1 MPNPHQDQPI
11 EGIAVVGMSGRWPGA
26 KNTAEFWHNLVQG
39 VETISRFSPE
49 ELEHTVATETTKA
62 QGQKFV
68 RARAVL
74 ENADLFD
81 AAFFGIYPR
90 EAEIMDPQHR
100 LFLECA
106 WEALE
111 SAGYDSE
118 AYPGMIGV
126 YAGLSLNTYLLYNL
140 IRDRGFASNF
150 AANYQV
156 GEYQTMLG
164 NDKDFLPTRVSYK
177 LNLRGPSM
185 AIQTACSTS
194 LVTICQACTAL
205 LNFHCDM
212 ALAGGVSISFPQ
224 KRDYISQDETL
235 ASADGTCRTFDA
247 GACGT
252 VFGHGVAVVLLKRAA
267 DAVADGDNILALI
280 KGTALNNDGSVKIG
294 YAAPSVKAQAEVIAM
309 AQAAAGVD
317 PETISYIEAH
327 GTATPLGDPIEV
339 AALTKAFREAGA
351 LRNGYCALGTGKT
364 NIGHLDVAAGAT
376 GFIKT
381 VLQLQHEKI
390 PPLLYFKSPNP
401 KIDFANSPFFP
412 VTKLMDWPR
421 GITPRRA
428 GVSAFGVG
436 GTNAHVVLEE
446 APAPLPTS
454 PARPQQLLLLSAR
467 TETALKAMTANLAS
481 HLEANPNTELAD
493 VAYTLQAGRRGFAH
507 RRAIVAGNVAEA
519 VAKLKSAD
527 PKAPAA
533 SPAPTS
539 EPSVVFMFPGQGSQ
553 YVEMG
558 RQLYETEPVY
568 RAEVDQCAVILQR
581 HLGRD
586 IRHVL
591 YPDAAGRADAQRQI
605 NETWITQPSIFV
617 VEYALARLW
626 MSWGIKP
633 SILIGHSIGEYVAA
647 VLAESFSLED
657 ALGLLSVRARL
668 MQDLPAGSMLA
679 VRSGLDALQPFL
691 TPDVAVAALNSPVL
705 VTLSGPTPLLETLR
719 STLEARGIQ
728 SRLLPTSHAFHSPMM
743 EPMLPEFTAAAEKT
757 RRQAPKLRWVSTCT
771 GRWMTAED
779 MADASYWSRQI
790 RQTVRF
796 GEALGQILS
805 EDKTH
810 ILLEVGP
817 GQALGQLARQNATK
831 STATQ
836 SVVDS
841 LGRWNETGAD
851 LAAILTSL
859 GAVWLAGGRPD
870 WNQFH
875 LNERRQRL
883 ALPTYPFERKRFWV
897 EPTKPE
903 SIASPVTAEP
913 LRAPAPPVDPAP
925 VAEPLVDQPISVSTT
940 TNMPTPTPSPAG
952 GRIPQLA
959 AQIRALFKDLSG
971 IEIPSDTVSFVE
983 VGFDSLFLT
992 QVSQACQGRFG
1003 LKITFRQMLGDLST
1017 VAALA
1022 EHLDKHLPA
1031 DAVAPAAAP
1040 VAAAP
1045 VLAAPAALAAPVT
1058 AGVSAPLLSANS
1070 TVLEQLLAQQVQLMQ
1085 LVLSQSRGQPLTALP
1100 AAAPAPT
1107 TVVAPAAAAPVAPR
1121 TRGVTWPGAKAP
1133 ASEISGGKQEFKRFG
1148 PYKPVEKGEKGGL
1161 TPKQQ
1166 KALDDLIARYV
1177 KKTANSKKYTAE
1189 HRPHYADPRAVSG
1202 FKANWKEIVYPIV
1215 SARSKG
1221 SKIWD
1226 VDGNEYVDATMGFG
1240 TYFFGHSPD
1249 WLMPVLEEQLRTGV
1263 EIGPQSPL
1271 AGDAA
1276 RMICEFTGMDRATF
1290 CNTGSEAVMAAMRL
1304 ARTVTGRKRIVYF
1317 TGDYHGMFE
1326 EVLVRAAWVDGEY
1339 RAQPIAPG
1347 IPPNL
1352 VENMLVLE
1360 YCAPESL
1367 EIIKAHANE
1376 IAAVMVEPVQSRLP
1390 GVRPHAFLHELR
1402 AVTERAGIALIFD
1415 EVVTGF
1421 RCHPGGAQAYFGI
1434 KADLATYGKVVGG
1447 GMPIGV
1453 LAGRRAYMDALDG
1466 GAWNYGDDSFPE
1478 VGMTFFAGTFVRHPL
1493 ALAAAGAVLRH
1504 LKSEGPRLQQTLT
1517 DRVDRLCRTLNDHF
1531 EKIQVPLRFPHF
1543 SAVAMID
1550 YPSDLKYASLLWYFL
1565 REKGV
1570 HVWEGRPCVFTLA
1583 HTDED
1588 FDWFINAFKESVSEM
1603 QAAGFLPESPPTVDV
1618 TASLAASLTPFPRMD
1633 VAPMTEGQRELFFS
1647 VQMGDEANCAYNE
1660 ANVIHFDGD
1669 LKVESLERGLLQIFE
1684 RHPALCSTFSPT
1696 GDNQLFHLAPP
1707 RFALVIEDLAAV
1719 PAAEQSNRFDELRR
1733 AETNTAFNLV
1743 TGPLVRLKLVRFSD
1757 TRHALLF
1764 TAHHMVCDGWSFGMI
1779 MAELSALYNAS
1790 VADRIPLLPPS
1801 MSFAD
1806 YARTLEAEKSGDAVR
1821 QAEEYWL
1828 GQYRDGAPVLELPT
1842 DRPRPAVKSYAAA
1855 MESRKVSKEGF
1866 ARLKKA
1872 TPQLG
1877 GTIFATLLSAF
1888 GAFIH
1893 RLTGQDD
1900 VVIGIPAAGQTMIGC
1915 SELVGH
1921 CLNFLPLRLKPTS
1934 AKPFASFAK
1943 SVQQTLLD
1951 AYDHQQITYGT
1962 LVQKL
1967 KLPRD
1972 SSRLPLVSVM
1982 FNIDK
1987 SGLDLLAFTG
1997 LDFHVGTNPKQFTN
2011 FELFFNLV
2019 QDEQSLEIE
2028 CEYNTDLF
2036 DRGTIAAWLEAF
2048 EALIEGIV
2056 ASGQTPLGH
2065 LLLLSEAA
2073 ASQTLRTWNDT
2084 GRAYPSD
2091 KTVHALFAEQAARTP
2106 GKAALRCGPRS
2117 LTYAELDRAST
2128 HLAAHLHSLGAKRGA
2143 LVGLCLERS
2152 VEMVVSL
2159 LAILKTGA
2167 AYVPMDPAFPA
2178 ERLAAMVEDA
2188 AMPIIV
2194 TQSSLATSLTRHSA
2208 QVVLIDK
2215 PLATV
2220 PSVNGTNGSAQP
2232 VGAEDLAYVIFT
2244 SGSTG
2249 RPKGVQVSHRAV
2261 VNFLNSMRREPGMSE
2276 SDVLLSVTTLSFDI
2290 AGLEI
2295 HLPLVN
2301 GATVVIAT
2309 RDTAADGNLL
2319 RKEMETFGVTVMQ
2332 ATPVTWR
2339 LLLEAGWMGNPRLKI
2354 LIGGEAVPRE
2364 LVNQLVPRCAVV
2376 WNMYGPTETT
2386 IWSTTGRLS
2395 VADGPVFIGRPID
2408 NTQVFIVNEELQPQ
2422 PIGVPGE
2429 LLIGGDGL
2437 AAGYLHRPELT
2448 AEKFITNPFPGYGS
2462 ARVYRTG
2469 DLARWRADGSLE
2481 CLGRLDFQVKVRG
2494 FRIELGEIEALL
2506 EKHDTVKQA
2515 VVVAREDTPGTKR
2528 LVGYIVPK
2536 DSSAIAT
2543 TAHWKDQWEMLHSTA
2558 LKQTGGEKTESLDA
2572 VITGW
2577 AGVENAEAQVADW
2590 IEATVQRIAG
2600 FQPRRVFEIGCGTGQ
2615 LLHRLAEGCQTYWAA
2630 DIAESAVSA
2639 LQAKINLPQV
2649 KLFVRPA
2656 DDFSQIEPAA
2666 FDTVVINSV
2675 AQYFPSAEYLER
2687 VLAGAI
2693 RATAPGG
2700 RVFLGDIQGCA
2711 LLETYHLAAQVPRTP
2726 AGTTITELRSR
2737 VQRRIEQENELSLD
2751 PEFFYRLPSRL
2762 PGIARVVVNLRRG
2775 RISNETTKFHY
2786 DVIFE
2791 VGVARPTQIPSDW
2804 SDWAPGAT
2812 LTQMRTRLRTNT
2824 GVFGLRRIPNA
2835 ALHHEIAL
2843 RARVAALVPAANV
2856 QEINIPDTPIGV
2868 TAEEL
2873 FALAEETG
2881 HRTVVRW
2888 MGDGTTGQL
2897 EAVFVP
2903 TQLDVEPAF
2912 PGSPE
2917 LASPLSRLHN
2927 VPAVKEKGPDLST
2940 TLRQYLGGLLPNYM
2954 VPSAFVVL
2962 PAFPLTPNG
2971 KVNRKALP
2979 AAAIEEVQMR
2989 RETVAPSTPREQLLA
3004 DIWKETLGLE
3014 KVGVT
3019 DDFFELGGD
3028 SLLSFRVTNR
3038 ANAAGLPLSPRHLFQ
3053 HRTIAELAKA
3063 LEIEGTSPGFAP
3075 TARST
3080 VSRVSR
3086 DAFRRKPT
3094 EPKTHAS

>member
-1 MPNPHQDQPI
+1 MPNPDHDPNI
-11 EGIAVVGMSGRWPGA
+11 EGIAIVGMSGRWPGA
-26 KNTAEFWHNLVQG
+26 KDTAEFWRNLANG
-39 VETISRFSPE
+39 VETISRFTPE
-49 ELEHTVATETTKA
+49 ELEYSVATEATRA

-68 RARAVL
+68 RARGVL

-90 EAEIMDPQHR
+90 EAEIIDPQHR

-111 SAGYDSE
+111 SAGYDPE
-118 AYPGMIGV
+118 AYPGMVGV

-140 IRDRGFASNF
+140 VHHRSF
-150 AANYQV
+150 AANLAGNYQV

-194 LVTICQACTAL
+194 LVTVCQACTAL
-205 LNFHCDM
+205 LNYQCDM

-247 GACGT
+247 DACGT

-267 DAVADGDNILALI
+267 DALADGDNILAVI

-351 LRNGYCALGTGKT
+351 VRNGYCALGTGKT

-376 GFIKT
+376 GLIKT

-390 PPLLYFKSPNP
+390 PPLLYFKKPNP

-412 VTKLMDWPR
+412 VTKLIDWPR
-421 GITPRRA
+421 GSAPRRA

-454 PARPQQLLLLSAR
+454 PARPQQLLILSAR
-467 TETALKAMTANLAS
+467 TETALQAMSANLAA
-481 HLEANPNTELAD
+481 HLEARPEVDLAD
-493 VAYTLQAGRRGFAH
+493 VAHTLQTGRRAFAH
-507 RRAIVAGNVAEA
+507 RRALVAGNVTEA
-519 VAKLKSAD
+519 ITKLKSSD
-527 PKAPAA
+527 LKAVTSGQAGAA
-533 SPAPTS
+533 

-553 YVEMG
+553 YVDMG
-558 RQLYETEPVY
+558 RQLYDTEPVY
-568 RAEVDQCAVILQR
+568 RAEVDQCAAILQR
-581 HLGRD
+581 HLGRN
-586 IRHVL
+586 IRQVL
-591 YPDAAGRADAQRQI
+591 YPTADSRAEAQRQI
-605 NETWITQPSIFV
+605 NETWITQPAIFV

-626 MSWGIKP
+626 ISWGIKP

-647 VLAESFSLED
+647 VLADTFSLED

-668 MQDLPAGSMLA
+668 MQGLPAGSMLA
-679 VRSGLDALQPFL
+679 VRSGVDALQPL
-691 TPDVAVAALNSPVL
+691 LPPDVAVAALNSPVL
-705 VTLSGPTPLLETLR
+705 VTLSGPTPTLETLR
-719 STLEARGIQ
+719 GTLEARGIQ

-757 RRQAPKLRWVSTCT
+757 TRNAPKIRWVSTCT
-771 GRWMTAED
+771 GQWMTPTD
-779 MADASYWSRQI
+779 LADPAYWARQI

-796 GEALGQILS
+796 GDALGQILS
-805 EDKTH
+805 EENNH
-810 ILLEVGP
+810 LLLEVGP
-817 GQALGQLARQNATK
+817 GQALGQLARQNPTK
-831 STATQ
+831 SAHQ
-836 SVVDS
+836 VIVDS

-851 LAAILTSL
+851 LSAMLTSL
-859 GAVWLAGGRPD
+859 GSVWTAGARPD
-870 WNQFH
+870 WTQFH
-875 LNERRQRL
+875 QNERRRRV
-883 ALPTYPFERKRFWV
+883 ALPTYPFERKSFWV
-897 EPTKPE
+897 EPAKPDT
-903 SIASPVTAEP
+903 SASPVTTEP
-913 LRAPAPPVDPAP
+913 LPAPASVPPAVAAVAMAENAAP
-925 VAEPLVDQPISVSTT
+925 VPTPSP
-940 TNMPTPTPSPAG
+940 MPTPTSSPAG
-952 GRIPQLA
+952 GRLPQLA
-959 AQIRALFKDLSG
+959 TKVRTLFKELSG

-983 VGFDSLFLT
+983 LGFDSLFLT

-1022 EHLDKHLPA
+1022 AHLDRHLPPETTA
-1031 DAVAPAAAP
+1031 APAAPAPASSAVAAP
-1040 VAAAP
+1040 VAQPSA
-1045 VLAAPAALAAPVT
+1045 
-1058 AGVSAPLLSANS
+1058 VSSVPLLSAHPS
-1070 TVLEQLLAQQVQLMQ
+1070 ALEQLLAQQVQLMQ
-1085 LVLSQSRGQPLTALP
+1085 LVLSQSRQQPAAALP
-1100 AAAPAPT
+1100 AAAPVSASAPT
-1107 TVVAPAAAAPVAPR
+1107 PPRVNVVK
-1121 TRGVTWPGAKAP
+1121 WPGAKAP
-1133 ASEISGGKQEFKRFG
+1133 ASEITGGKQEFKRFG

-1161 TPKQQ
+1161 TAKQQ

-1177 KKTANSKKYTAE
+1177 KKTVGSKNYTAE

-1202 FKANWKEIVYPIV
+1202 FKANWKEMVYPIV

-1271 AGDAA
+1271 AGEAA
-1276 RMICEFTGMDRATF
+1276 RLICEFTGMDRATF

-1367 EIIKAHANE
+1367 EVIKAHADE

-1390 GVRPHAFLHELR
+1390 GVRPREFLHDLR

-1493 ALAAAGAVLRH
+1493 AVAAAGAVLRH

-1550 YPSDLKYASLLWYFL
+1550 YPSDLKYASLLWYYL

-1588 FDWFINAFKESVSEM
+1588 FDWFINAFKESVTEM
-1603 QAAGFLPESPPTVDV
+1603 QAAGFLPESPATVDV
-1618 TASLAASLTPFPRMD
+1618 SASSAASLTPFPRMD
-1633 VAPMTEGQRELFFS
+1633 IAPMTEGQREIFFS

-1660 ANVIHFDGD
+1660 ASIINFDGD
-1669 LKVESLERGLLQIFE
+1669 LKVEALERGLLQVFE
-1684 RHPALCSTFSPT
+1684 RHPALRSTFSVT
-1696 GDNQLFHLAPP
+1696 GDRQLFHPAPP
-1707 RFALVIEDLAAV
+1707 RFALVIDDLAAL
-1719 PAAEQSNRFDELRR
+1719 PAADQTARFEELRR

-1757 TRHALLF
+1757 TRHALIF

-1779 MAELSALYNAS
+1779 MAELSALYNAC
-1790 VADRIPLLPPS
+1790 VAERIPLLPPA

-1806 YARTLEAEKSGDAVR
+1806 YARTLESEKASDPVR

-1828 GQYRDGAPVLELPT
+1828 AQYRDGAPVLELPT

-1855 MESRKVSKEGF
+1855 MESRKISNERF

-1877 GTIFATLLSAF
+1877 GTIFATLLGAF
-1888 GAFIH
+1888 GALIH

-1921 CLNFLPLRLKPTS
+1921 CLNFLPLRLKPDGAT
-1934 AKPFASFAK
+1934 PFGTFAK
-1943 SVQQTLLD
+1943 AVQQQLLD

-1997 LDFHVGTNPKQFTN
+1997 VEFQVETNPKQFTN

-2019 QDEQSLEIE
+2019 QDENSLEFE

-2048 EALIEGIV
+2048 ESLIEGII
-2056 ASGQTPLGH
+2056 ASAQTPLGR
-2065 LLLLSEAA
+2065 LPLLSEASA
-2073 ASQTLRTWNDT
+2073 EKMLREWNNT
-2084 GRAYPSD
+2084 ARPYPAD
-2091 KTVHALFAEQAARTP
+2091 KTVHFLFAEQAARTP
-2106 GKAALRCGPRS
+2106 GKIALRCGPRT

-2143 LVGLCLERS
+2143 LVGLCVERS
-2152 VEMVVSL
+2152 VEMMISL
-2159 LAILKTGA
+2159 LAILKSGA

-2178 ERLAAMVEDA
+2178 ERLAAMIEDA
-2188 AMPIIV
+2188 AMPIII
-2194 TQSSLATSLTRHSA
+2194 TQSSLAAGLPRHSA

-2215 PLATV
+2215 PLAAL
-2220 PSVNGTNGSAQP
+2220 PSVNGTNGSSTEA
-2232 VGAEDLAYVIFT
+2232 GAEDLAYVIFT

-2261 VNFLNSMRREPGMSE
+2261 VNFLQSMQREPGMVE
-2276 SDVLLSVTTLSFDI
+2276 NDILLSVTTLSFDI
-2290 AGLEI
+2290 AGLELF
-2295 HLPLVN
+2295 LPLTT
-2301 GATVVIAT
+2301 GATVVVAS
-2309 RDTAADGNLL
+2309 RETAADGNLL
-2319 RKEMETFGVTVMQ
+2319 RKEMESFGVTVMQ
-2332 ATPVTWR
+2332 ATPITWR
-2339 LLLEAGWMGNPRLKI
+2339 LLLEAGWSGSPRLKI

-2364 LVNQLVPRCAVV
+2364 LVNQLAPRCSAL

-2395 VADGPVFIGRPID
+2395 VAEGPVYIGHPIS
-2408 NTQVFIVNEELQPQ
+2408 NTQVFVVNEQLQPQ
-2422 PIGVPGE
+2422 PVGVPGE
-2429 LLIGGDGL
+2429 LLIGGDGV
-2437 AAGYLHRPELT
+2437 AKGYLKRPELT
-2448 AEKFITNPFPGYGS
+2448 AEKFIANPFPGYGS
-2462 ARVYRTG
+2462 SQVYRTG
-2469 DLARWRADGSLE
+2469 DLARWKADGSLE

-2494 FRIELGEIEALL
+2494 FRIELGEIESLL
-2506 EKHDTVKQA
+2506 EKHDAVKQA
-2515 VVVAREDTPGTKR
+2515 VVVAREDTPGNKR
-2528 LVGYIVPK
+2528 LVGYVVPK
-2536 DSSAIAT
+2536 NPAAAAT

-2590 IEATVQRIAG
+2590 IEATVQRIAE

-2615 LLHRLAEGCQTYWAA
+2615 LLHRLANGCETYWAA

-2639 LQAKINLPQV
+2639 LRAKIQLPQV

-2666 FDTVVINSV
+2666 FDTVIINSV

-2711 LLETYHLAAQVPRTP
+2711 LLETFHLAAQVPRTP
-2726 AGTTITELRSR
+2726 AGTTIGELRNR
-2737 VQRRIEQENELSLD
+2737 VHRRIEQENELSLD
-2751 PEFFYRLPSRL
+2751 PEFFNQLSGRL
-2762 PGIARVVVNLRRG
+2762 PGVARVIVNLRRG

-2791 VGVARPTQIPSDW
+2791 VGKARPTQVPSEWADW
-2804 SDWAPGAT
+2804 TPGTT
-2812 LTQMRTRLRTNT
+2812 LQQLRDRLRSNT
-2824 GVFGLRRIPNA
+2824 FVFGLRRIPNA
-2835 ALHHEIAL
+2835 ALYQEITL
-2843 RARVAALVPAANV
+2843 RSKVAALPPEASV
-2856 QEINIPDTPIGV
+2856 QDIKILDTLVGL
-2868 TAEEL
+2868 TAEEI
-2873 FALAEETG
+2873 FAAAQETG
-2881 HRTVVRW
+2881 HRAVVRW
-2888 MGDGTTGQL
+2888 QGDGTSGQL

-2903 TQLDVEPAF
+2903 SRLEAEPAF
-2912 PGSPE
+2912 PTSNE
-2917 LASPLSRLHN
+2917 TVAQFARFHN
-2927 VPAVKEKGPDLST
+2927 IPAVKEKGPDLGA
-2940 TLRQYLGGLLPNYM
+2940 TLRQYLSALLPNYM
-2954 VPSAFVVL
+2954 VPAAFVVL

-2979 AAAIEEVQMR
+2979 AAAIEDVQMR
-2989 RETVAPSTPREQLLA
+2989 REAVEPSTPREQLLA

-3063 LEIEGTSPGFAP
+3063 LETIGTSPGATP
-3075 TARST
+3075 VIRST

-3086 DAFRRKPT
+3086 DSFRRKPT